1 MLYARIGH
9 SAAGQQPNNLIE
21 NEIRFVVIRGRDVV
35 LRGEGELNE
44 GGQKASTT
52 SYKINKH

>member
-9 SAAGQQPNNLIE
+9 SAVGQQPNNLIE